1 EKRPHE
7 LKILGPQTAQNR
19 SAAGWQWFADP
30 RERVEIGKRGFFQ
43 QAPKHAL
50 SRLTRIIA
58 HLLALP
64 SPHRLVISGHQAQ

>member
-43 QAPKHAL
+43 QAP
-50 SRLTRIIA
+50 RNYTTLTKLRD
-58 HLLALP
+58 
-64 SPHRLVISGHQAQ
+64 GDC